1 MRADVTLAIN
11 ALQEIVDRGGPTRLD
26 YGGIGQSIA
35 IIHAAEYLIEN
46 GLSRRATPCSQVDD
60 FFSRNRTIFGTT
72 ASMQGFVKCR
82 PHGYAGDFEVIEKIY
97 TQSVS
102 ALSAI
107 RLWDEF
113 FHTSLA
119 TVAVRNRAEVFSSL
133 VDEFAPQDLLSVAC
147 GPGLDVAPVLRS
159 ENGPVTRATL
169 LDNDP
174 NALRR
179 ASVNL
184 SGSPRDIDYREGNA
198 LRYRPDRPHGLVWC
212 SGLFD
217 YLSDRAAVLLLRR
230 LYEALGPGGVLA
242 VGNFATGQAS
252 RAYMETVG
260 HWLLI
265 HRSEQDIRS
274 LAAAAGV
281 PRARTE
287 VRADDTGVN
296 LFLVAHA

>member
-1 MRADVTLAIN
+1 MRADVMLAID
-11 ALQEIVDRGGPTRLD
+11 ALQEIVDRGGPTRLE
-26 YGGIGQSIA
+26 YERIGQSITVL
-35 IIHAAEYLIEN
+35 HDAEYLIEN
-46 GLSRRATPCSQVDD
+46 GLGRRAAPSSQVDD
-60 FFSRNRTIFGTT
+60 FFSRNRAVFGTT

-102 ALSAI
+102 ALPAI

-113 FHTSLA
+113 FHTSQA
-119 TVAVRNRAEVFSSL
+119 TEAVRNRAAVFAAL
-133 VDEFAPQDLLSVAC
+133 VEEFAPQDLLSVAC
-147 GPGLDVAPVLRS
+147 GPGLDVAAALRDGESPV
-159 ENGPVTRATL
+159 VRATL

-184 SGSPRDIDYREGNA
+184 ATSPLDIDYREGNA

-217 YLSDRAAVLLLRR
+217 YLSDRASVLLLRR
-230 LYEALGPGGVLA
+230 LYDALAPGGVLA

-265 HRSEQDIRS
+265 HRSEEDIRS

-281 PRARTE
+281 PPQRTE
-287 VRADDTGVN
+287 VRTDDTGVN
-296 LFLVAHA
+296 LFLIAHA